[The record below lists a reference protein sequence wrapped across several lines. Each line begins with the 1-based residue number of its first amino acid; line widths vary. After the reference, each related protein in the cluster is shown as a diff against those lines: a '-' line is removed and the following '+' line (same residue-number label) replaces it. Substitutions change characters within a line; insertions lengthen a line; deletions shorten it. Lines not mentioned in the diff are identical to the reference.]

1 MEGLDEVLIV
11 LVLTINKRENN
22 AVYKSLLKKL
32 TP

>member
-22 AVYKSLLKKL
+22 AVYKSL
-32 TP
+32 